1 MNFDK
6 IKYFIDLVEC
16 RNFTETAK
24 KNFVSQTTISLQ
36 IASLEEETDIQLID
50 SKKIHIEPTP
60 A

>member
-16 RNFTETAK
+16 RNFTETAR

-50 SKKIHIEPTP
+50 RKKIGVLETM
-60 A
+60 